1 MVSLSRYDVGMI
13 SPATYNAT
21 VPCGSSW
28 DRTFTWT
35 IDSTAIN
42 WTGYTARLQVKEH
55 LNSTAVL
62 TLTNGSGITL
72 GGSAGTIA
80 VVITATQSGAI
91 TPGTYLYDLEVTTGT
106 TVYRV
111 LQGKLSL
118 TGQVT
123 V

>member
-1 MVSLSRYDVGMI
+1 MI

-35 IDSTAIN
+35 IDGTAVN
-42 WTGYTARLQVKEH
+42 WTGYTAKLQVKEH
-55 LNSTAVL
+55 LNSDAVL
-62 TLTNGSGITL
+62 TLTNGNGITL
-72 GGSAGTIA
+72 GGAAGTVTVA
-80 VVITATQSGAI
+80 ITATQSGAV
-91 TPGTYLYDLEVTTGT
+91 TPGTYIYDLELTQGS

-111 LQGKLSL
+111 LQGKWSF